1 MSLSRDAIILIGLVL
16 VLAVGTLALSS
27 GSKSVGPPYQLSGH
41 GPVLGL
47 SGLGAGLEAAGV
59 DVERGV
65 RPTLGTHGLTVLVQP
80 QEFSRDEAAQWRRA
94 VGDGAT
100 VLLAASRPNAL
111 TRALGLRYGPGG
123 VTTATDAG
131 ARAFPDASFPSTVEP
146 AFSATPDGSE
156 VLVESPGGPAMVVI
170 PLGRG
175 AVWAASSPRWMTN
188 AGIDSTGLPIG
199 LPLAAAAGGTVT
211 VDEFHHGAGPRGGTF
226 GYLPAGLQ
234 LALLE
239 AAIIAVAVLLTVA
252 RRLGPAMA
260 DDAAH
265 QTSTAELARSMGAMY
280 RAGSRLEAATAAL
293 GGQLRQR
300 VGGLAGRVEGPLAAL
315 ESAPDERQA
324 VAAWHTADEAT
335 RRVTGAGT

>member
-1 MSLSRDAIILIGLVL
+1 MSLSRDAIILICLVI

-27 GSKSVGPPYQLSGH
+27 GSKSAGPPYQLSGH

-47 SGLGAGLEAAGV
+47 SGLGAGLVAADV
-59 DVERGV
+59 DVRRGV
-65 RPTLGTHGLTVLVQP
+65 RPTLGTQGLTVLVQP

-94 VGDGAT
+94 IGDGAT

-111 TRALGLRYGPGG
+111 TRTLGLQYGPGG

-131 ARAFPDASFPSTVEP
+131 ARAFPDATFPSTVEP
-146 AFSATPDGSE
+146 AFAATPDGSE

-170 PLGRG
+170 PLGKG
-175 AVWAASSPRWMTN
+175 AVWAASSPRWLTN
-188 AGIDSTGLPIG
+188 AGIDNTGLPIA
-199 LPLAAAAGGTVT
+199 LPLANAAGGAVT

-239 AAIIAVAVLLTVA
+239 SAIIAAAVLLTVA
-252 RRLGPAMA
+252 RRLGPAVA
-260 DDAAH
+260 DDEGH
-265 QTSTAELARSMGAMY
+265 QPSTAELARSMGAMY
-280 RAGSRLEAATAAL
+280 RAGSRVEAATAAL
-293 GGQLRQR
+293 GGQLRR
-300 VGGLAGRVEGPLAAL
+300 RAGGLAGRVEGPLVAL

>member
-1 MSLSRDAIILIGLVL
+1 MSLSRDAMILIGLVI

-27 GSKSVGPPYQLSGH
+27 GSKSAGPPYQLSGH
-41 GPVLGL
+41 GPALGL

-59 DVERGV
+59 DVKRGV
-65 RPTLGTHGLTVLVQP
+65 RPTLETRGLTVLVQP
-80 QEFSRDEAAQWRRA
+80 RDFSRDEASDWRRA
-94 VGDGAT
+94 IGNGAT

-123 VTTATDAG
+123 VTTATVAG
-131 ARAFPDASFPSTVEP
+131 GRAFPDASYPTTVEP
-146 AFSATPDGSE
+146 AFSATPPGSE
-156 VLVESPGGPAMVVI
+156 VLVDSAGGPAMVVI
-170 PLGRG
+170 PLGKG
-175 AVWAASSPRWMTN
+175 AVWAASSPSWLTN
-188 AGIDSTGLPIG
+188 AGVDRTGLPIA
-199 LPLAAAAGGTVT
+199 LPLATAAGGAVT

-252 RRLGPAMA
+252 RRLGPAVA

-265 QTSTAELARSMGAMY
+265 QPSTAELARSMGAMY

-293 GGQLRQR
+293 GGQLRR
-300 VGGLAGRVEGPLAAL
+300 RAGGLAGRVEGPLAAL

-324 VAAWHTADEAT
+324 VAAWHAADEAT